1 MCSWRR
7 TAWRSASSG
16 CCDVKLWFKG
26 NPSREYLNTQL
37 YECRAS
43 VTGYWRKGKFF
54 RHPRYL
60 KRLRVTV
67 DATGTVTV
75 YGALPETREV
85 SLMFGFKSIEEAM

>member
-1 MCSWRR
+1 M
-7 TAWRSASSG
+7 
-16 CCDVKLWFKG
+16 
-26 NPSREYLNTQL
+26 
-37 YECRAS
+37 
-43 VTGYWRKGKFF
+43 TGYWRKGKFF